1 MIEDTLSLG
10 ATMNIQTSRFGTVTI
25 EQDDLV
31 NFSEGILGFSNLR
44 TFVFL
49 DDPNDDIF
57 AWLQSCENP
66 SIAFPILEP
75 QLFESNYN
83 VSLSKGDMQNL
94 QLEDPKK
101 GFQVFTIVT
110 IPNDPTQM
118 TANLK
123 APVIV
128 NVKKRIARQCVLQDN
143 KLAICE
149 PIFSRLQQRV
159 VQNPQATI
167 KSQVSEMEL
176 AIKLPDTITRDQDL
190 SK

>member
-1 MIEDTLSLG
+1 MGILNG
-10 ATMNIQTSRFGTVTI
+10 GGTMQIQTSRFGLI
-25 EQDDLV
+25 SIAEEDLV
-31 NFSEGILGFSNLR
+31 QFSEGILGFSNLT

-49 DDPNDDIF
+49 DDPNDEIF

-66 SIAFPILEP
+66 AIAFPVLEP
-75 QLFESNYN
+75 ELFSDNYN
-83 VSLSKGDMQNL
+83 VTLAKSDQQSL
-94 QLEDPKK
+94 QLPDDFN
-101 GFQVFTIVT
+101 GMRVFTIVT

-128 NVKKRIARQCVLQDN
+128 NVNKRIARQCVLQDN

-149 PIFSRLQQRV
+149 PIFTQLQQRV
-159 VQNPQATI
+159 VQHPQTPI
-167 KSQVSEMEL
+167 KSNVDDLGIALNLPKLSVAGSE
-176 AIKLPDTITRDQDL
+176 A